1 MNDLISRSALID
13 QLERLAVH
21 EDSWR
26 KSCILGIVRTIDK
39 APAVDAVALPSG
51 KIGDVVKRN
60 TGVSFRYFTIR
71 SIIICHDGM
80 RYDLGELAPF
90 VNHRNIAEIMSE
102 AEAEAESYEVD

>member
-1 MNDLISRSALID
+1 MENDLISRSALMKKVLVPPCSVVSVDDI
-13 QLERLAVH
+13 
-21 EDSWR
+21 
-26 KSCILGIVRTIDK
+26 KN
-39 APAVDAVALPSG
+39 APAVDAVVLPSG
-51 KIGDVVKRN
+51 KIGDVVKWN